1 MGDSNSTGLP
11 FDSLRIVNEVERRPG
26 SFAPIDRGAKV
37 DEMSSYF
44 TTIKRASPSHW
55 IPWAL
60 SNGWGWEKSA
70 TTPLGAEFRYTT
82 IGSKRV
88 RI

>member
-1 MGDSNSTGLP
+1 
-11 FDSLRIVNEVERRPG
+11 VNEVERHPG

-44 TTIKRASPSHW
+44 TTIKRASPSDW
-55 IPWAL
+55 IPSAL
-60 SNGWGWEKSA
+60 SLGWG
-70 TTPLGAEFRYTT
+70 LGKVGNHAFKAEFRYMT

-88 RI
+88 RIWILGS